1 MKFPLRPLLA
11 AASLLLA
18 PIAALAQ
25 TTAAPR
31 LLVVDMVKLLDEH
44 PNTAEQN
51 AKLTAEQE
59 SATAELEKL
68 QKEVTALADTYKAQD
83 QESRNPI
90 LNEQARVKAANDAKE
105 TYAKLQAKNS
115 EGVSYRD
122 NFTAAMQ
129 KRIQNYRDLMFEELG
144 KLANEVA
151 KKKSGTTPFILL
163 DKSAVSALGVL
174 VVVGSDPSFD
184 ITEEVLAE
192 INRNRPATPV
202 TAPAATPPSL
212 AAPKK

>member
-1 MKFPLRPLLA
+1 MKSSLRPLLA

-18 PIAALAQ
+18 PLAASAQ
-25 TTAAPR
+25 APAVPR
-31 LLVVDMVKLLDEH
+31 ILVVDMVKLLDEH

-68 QKEVTALADTYKAQD
+68 QKEVTALADAYKAQD

-90 LNEQARVKAANDAKE
+90 LNEAARVKAANDAKE
-105 TYAKLQAKNS
+105 TYAKLQAKNA

-129 KRIQNYRDLMFEELG
+129 KRIQNYRDLMFEELT
-144 KLANEVA
+144 KLATEVA
-151 KKKSGTTPFILL
+151 KKKSGTTPVLLL

-174 VVVGSDPSFD
+174 VVVSSDPASD
-184 ITEEVLAE
+184 ITDDVLAE
-192 INRNRPATPV
+192 INRNRPVTPV
-202 TAPAATPPSL
+202 TAPGSTPAV